1 MVLGKVIGT
10 LVATRKEPTLEGL
23 KLLVVRACDVDGNPT
38 GATAVAVDAVGA
50 GLGEIVLYVA
60 GSSARQTQ
68 VTQNRPVDA
77 TIMAIV
83 DQIAV
88 GGDLR
93 YVKGQD

>member
-10 LVATRKEPTLEGL
+10 LVASRKEQTLEGL
-23 KLLVVRACDVDGNPT
+23 KLLVVRACDVDGNPN
-38 GATAVAVDAVGA
+38 GAIAVAVDAVGA
-50 GLGEIVLYVA
+50 GIGEVVLFAA

-88 GGDLR
+88 EGQTR
-93 YVKGQD
+93 YVKD